1 MLREAK
7 SIKQRMQN
15 MECLIYGRI
24 IDIAKKQNFENNSLF
39 RGTNKPNMQNI
50 TKLIRT

>member
-1 MLREAK
+1 MLRETK
-7 SIKQRMQN
+7 SIKQRKQN
-15 MECLIYGRI
+15 MECLIYGR

-39 RGTNKPNMQNI
+39 RGTSKPNMQNI